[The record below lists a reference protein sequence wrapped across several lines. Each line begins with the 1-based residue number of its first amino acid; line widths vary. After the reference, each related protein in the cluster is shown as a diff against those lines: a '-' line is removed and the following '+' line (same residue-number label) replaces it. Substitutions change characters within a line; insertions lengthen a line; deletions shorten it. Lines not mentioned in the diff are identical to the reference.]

1 MWVLRY
7 VSSTGQLYPF
17 RKATENLFLL
27 FFRVPRQGV
36 TKRKLADDLRD
47 LSFAVS
53 QTEYQSCSVCSPCSN
68 QVRSTRTGPSF
79 IKASFQVSEN
89 DDDSF
94 RFLKTEC
101 SHHLMVPRQGN
112 AITEMPASPHCFN
125 LIIDNSS

>member
-1 MWVLRY
+1 MLGY
-7 VSSTGQLYPF
+7 VNITGQLYPF
-17 RKATENLFLL
+17 RKPTENLFLL

-53 QTEYQSCSVCSPCSN
+53 QTEDQSCSVCSPCSN

-79 IKASFQVSEN
+79 IKASFQDSEN

-94 RFLKTEC
+94 RFFKNRM
-101 SHHLMVPRQGN
+101 S
-112 AITEMPASPHCFN
+112 ASPHG
-125 LIIDNSS
+125 SAAR

>member
-1 MWVLRY
+1 MLGY
-7 VSSTGQLYPF
+7 VNITGQLYPF

-68 QVRSTRTGPSF
+68 QVRSTRTAPYF
-79 IKASFQVSEN
+79 INASFQDSEN

-94 RFLKTEC
+94 RFLKNRM
-101 SHHLMVPRQGN
+101 S
-112 AITEMPASPHCFN
+112 ASPHG
-125 LIIDNSS
+125 SAAR